1 MTTTGKILGSILV
14 ATWLLCG
21 PAHATDNTI
30 QVATE
35 QGKPVAQFKLGDSH
49 CVLKDDLVRCTPV
62 SK

>member
-1 MTTTGKILGSILV
+1 MTTTSRTLGGIIV

-21 PAHATDNTI
+21 AAHASDNTI

-49 CVLKDDLVRCTPV
+49 CVLKDDLVRCTPI

>member
-1 MTTTGKILGSILV
+1 MKTVSRILGSTLI

-21 PAHATDNTI
+21 PAHAADNTI

>member
-1 MTTTGKILGSILV
+1 MTTASGILGNALF

-21 PAHATDNTI
+21 SAHATDNTI

-49 CVLKDDLVRCTPV
+49 CVLKDDLVRCTPA